1 MRLLGQPHS
10 NLIGF
15 LITREN
21 LDINRGKGSCTQ
33 RKDHVR
39 TQREGSQVQTKVRG
53 LSINTADKINAC
65 CLSHP
70 ACDTLLWQ
78 P

>member
-21 LDINRGKGSCTQ
+21 LDVQTDTRVYAHRGK
-33 RKDHVR
+33 
-39 TQREGSQVQTKVRG
+39 
-53 LSINTADKINAC
+53 IM
-65 CLSHP
+65 
-70 ACDTLLWQ
+70 
-78 P
+78 